1 MKKLTCKIAGA
12 MSVMALASAIVVASA
27 VSAES
32 PDFSLSAS
40 PSSEWITPV
49 QLAQYRVAVKSLN
62 GFSGDVLLRC
72 RPNSAL
78 IKCSVLPS
86 EVHVGP
92 GESPTPEVLMLAS
105 AGAGTAFGTYSIQI
119 IGNTFPVM
127 AEAGGQ
133 NIATVTLRVIP
144 IVDPPNQ

>member
-1 MKKLTCKIAGA
+1 MKKLTWKIAGA
-12 MSVMALASAIVVASA
+12 MFVLALASAIVVASA
-27 VSAES
+27 ASAES

-62 GFSGDVLLRC
+62 GFSGEVLLRC

-78 IKCSVLPS
+78 IKCSVMPS

-119 IGNTFPVM
+119 VGNTLPV
-127 AEAGGQ
+127 ATDAAGR

-144 IVDPPNQ
+144 IVTPPDN